1 VCLDLVAPL
10 LVFGAH
16 TSMYCW
22 VDNFSIEM
30 GTELLDFLLYISQSS
45 SAMEEWAEK
54 LNTEFA
60 EVDQFELAVE

>member
-1 VCLDLVAPL
+1 
-10 LVFGAH
+10 
-16 TSMYCW
+16 MYCW

-30 GTELLDFLLYISQSS
+30 RTELLDFLLYISQTS